1 MLLRKLQVLLA
12 LKGDYKALTGQDWKP
27 GAVPTNQSS
36 SGDATSISARIA
48 QQGDKVRDLKSN
60 KADKAT
66 IEAEVKVSYFLLC
79 YINLFES
86 ISGVASS

>member
-27 GAVPTNQSS
+27 GAVPTNQS

-66 IEAEVKVSYFLLC
+66 IEAEVKVSYFLFC